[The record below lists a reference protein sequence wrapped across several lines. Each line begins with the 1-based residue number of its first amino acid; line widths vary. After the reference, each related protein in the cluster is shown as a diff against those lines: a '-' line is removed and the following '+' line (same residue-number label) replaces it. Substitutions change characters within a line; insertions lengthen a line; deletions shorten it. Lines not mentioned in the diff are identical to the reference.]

1 MARGFVSEMKPP
13 FLELLSKAK
22 LGFKKEKIFDD
33 RIFFEDIKNFL
44 NVFV

>member
-1 MARGFVSEMKPP
+1 MKTPFMEM
-13 FLELLSKAK
+13 LSKAK

-33 RIFFEDIKNFL
+33 RIYFEKIKNFL